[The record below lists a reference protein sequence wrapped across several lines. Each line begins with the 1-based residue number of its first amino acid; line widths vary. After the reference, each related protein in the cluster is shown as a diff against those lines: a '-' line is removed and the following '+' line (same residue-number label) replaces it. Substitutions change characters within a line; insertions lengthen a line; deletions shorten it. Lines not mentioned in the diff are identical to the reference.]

1 MKLIAQKILTL
12 SRKRLG
18 FIYTNYLK
26 LLNILLKVQPD
37 NYDLMR
43 GSFTALY
50 IQGISSVSHYVVYD
64 VDKIPSAVARWR
76 ELRNDSMTWSIEKPF
91 HCYSYLK
98 GMTLSVTIGK
108 HRTHSFE

>member
-18 FIYTNYLK
+18 FIYTNFLK

-43 GSFTALY
+43 GLLLHCTYKVFLLFLIMLY
-50 IQGISSVSHYVVYD
+50 MMLIRSPQQ
-64 VDKIPSAVARWR
+64 
-76 ELRNDSMTWSIEKPF
+76 
-91 HCYSYLK
+91 
-98 GMTLSVTIGK
+98 
-108 HRTHSFE
+108 

>member
-26 LLNILLKVQPD
+26 LNILLKVQPD

-43 GSFTALY
+43 GLLLHCTYKVFLLFLIMLY
-50 IQGISSVSHYVVYD
+50 MMLIRSPQQ
-64 VDKIPSAVARWR
+64 
-76 ELRNDSMTWSIEKPF
+76 
-91 HCYSYLK
+91 
-98 GMTLSVTIGK
+98 
-108 HRTHSFE
+108 